1 MEPGLLTGVR
11 WYYTHVHTHTHPGGD
26 IVQAT
31 GDNVRQS
38 FDTSVRPALLHP
50 RPPSL
55 LYLKSRQFVRTGSV
69 AVVPA
74 FCNLGGHPPTLLYPL
89 LPPSGAHKV
98 KSPSQPPILCIAVPI
113 EKLANFEMQNHMQL
127 HIHLLGFLMI

>member
-1 MEPGLLTGVR
+1 MVVVALERLLGAPVAEAEA
-11 WYYTHVHTHTHPGGD
+11 
-26 IVQAT
+26 Q
-31 GDNVRQS
+31 
-38 FDTSVRPALLHP
+38 LLG
-50 RPPSL
+50 PSL

-98 KSPSQPPILCIAVPI
+98 KSPSQPPILCIAVPT
-113 EKLANFEMQNHMQL
+113 EKLANFEKQNHMLL
-127 HIHLLGFLMI
+127 HIHLLCFLMI